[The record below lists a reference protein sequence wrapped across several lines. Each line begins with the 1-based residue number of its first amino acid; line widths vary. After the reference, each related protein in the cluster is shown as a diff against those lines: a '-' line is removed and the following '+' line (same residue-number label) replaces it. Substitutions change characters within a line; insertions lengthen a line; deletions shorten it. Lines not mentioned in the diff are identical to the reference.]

1 MYDNVYDLMH
11 NAQHVTTCTEALLSE
26 RWGKYP
32 SYGDALSYLEEEYRK
47 DIPLTVNRWKKG
59 SERHN
64 ALAKAEQEFSR
75 NVQPTHAMEAA
86 VLAVRMWTIQTEIK
100 QTLLRSLKKGTEMQF
115 KDDSQLPMDSNLF
128 LKLKDDKASA
138 IGVFRGD
145 IYDYKQHWAT
155 GKKSMPCTGPGCQE
169 CLVKAPSLRFR
180 VNFIVN
186 ENGTPC
192 AKIFEQGTKVYKQ
205 LRELDKEWPIE
216 KNFLKITR
224 NGTGT
229 DTTYSIMPIQN
240 SAVTPE
246 KEKLLAQVKLNDLEV
261 TQSESAAQ
269 EAQYN
274 EMEIPF

>member
-1 MYDNVYDLMH
+1 M
-11 NAQHVTTCTEALLSE
+11 SE
-26 RWGKYP
+26 RYGKCRSCAGFDCFVCGGTGYN
-32 SYGDALSYLEEEYRK
+32 GDALVYLDMEYLK
-47 DIPLTVNRWKKG
+47 DIPLTANRLRKG
-59 SERHN
+59 TEGSN
-64 ALAKAEQEFSR
+64 ALARAEREFSR
-75 NVQPTHAMEAA
+75 KVQPTHAMEAA

-100 QTLLRSLKKGTEMQF
+100 QTLMRSLKESMQF

-128 LKLKDDKASA
+128 LKLKNDKDSA
-138 IGVFRGD
+138 VGVFRGD

-155 GKKSMPCTGPGCQE
+155 GKKSLPCTGPGCQE

-186 ENGTPC
+186 ENGVPT

-229 DTTYSIMPIQN
+229 DTTYSVMPIQN
-240 SAVTPE
+240 SQVTAD
-246 KEKLLAQVKLNDLEV
+246 KEKMLSEVKLNDLEV
-261 TQSESAAQ
+261 TQSESTSQ
-269 EAQYN
+269 ESQYN